1 MRAEMVAVLVAV
13 VGVAGTLLAP
23 ITTAW
28 VSARTRLQEFTLQQ
42 RAAEITRQDEERRTE
57 IERRRTT
64 YIAVNSST
72 RLWRIRLMED
82 LRALRAGE
90 IAGGHAE
97 EARIAFQND
106 YAQAQMLVP
115 DPVLHACTQ
124 VRATLADARK
134 RMLSL
139 AAGDTEYGDTWE
151 VLYEYVLGT
160 WDLIT
165 EMQTAMRRDLGITAP
180 ELPDSEGRPIPPEP
194 GDTQ

>member
-82 LRALRAGE
+82 LRTLRAGG
-90 IAGGHAE
+90 IASGHAE

-115 DPVLHACTQ
+115 DPVLHACYQ
-124 VRATLADARK
+124 VRVTLADARK

-139 AAGDTEYGDTWE
+139 AEGDTECGDTWE
-151 VLYEYVLGT
+151 VLYEYVLGA
-160 WDLIT
+160 WDLIS
-165 EMQTAMRRDLGITAP
+165 EMQMAMRRDLGITAP
-180 ELPDSEGRPIPPEP
+180 ELPGSEGLPIPAEP
-194 GDTQ
+194 SDTQ